1 MNSRATIDY
10 SRVSRRTITSRVKHD
25 GNNLIDIDLRLITEK
40 QGGYATKRTNSEKD
54 EEKEK
59 RLNQKGNGK

>member
-10 SRVSRRTITSRVKHD
+10 GRVSRRTITSRVKHD

-40 QGGYATKRTNSEKD
+40 QEGYATKRTNSEKD
-54 EEKEK
+54 EKKEK
-59 RLNQKGNGK
+59 RLNQKGK